1 MTNQIAEVVTM
12 PSEKKNFKNYF
23 KCAGYQPNKSNERKS
38 YKYAGY
44 KRNDTV
50 EENFKNVQ
58 DANIIIQ

>member
-12 PSEKKNFKNYF
+12 PSEKKNFKNYL